1 MVRVIRHGSI
11 PRSHARTCAHPH
23 CHTSLNEYAVE
34 CPHGLPF
41 CEHCTWE
48 DGCDECVLE
57 PMRQRAA
64 AAWEH
69 AAEPQP
75 WIDPV
80 RDAAADTWAE
90 LHATERDYGLAQL
103 EDREEGISA

>member
-1 MVRVIRHGSI
+1 MI
-11 PRSHARTCAHPH
+11 RTCAHPH
-23 CHTSLNEYAVE
+23 CHTSLDEYAVE

-64 AAWEH
+64 AAWD
-69 AAEPQP
+69 AADQPQP
-75 WIDPV
+75 YTDPR
-80 RDAAADTWAE
+80 RDEWTDHWAE
-90 LHATERDYGLAQL
+90 RRAEDRAYELARL
-103 EDREEGISA
+103 EDREEMEAS